1 MLSSTNATIFTE
13 FRFWALVSFSLVL
26 PSAIFFTLFVRRAF
40 SKTTVLVFGLL
51 LVAMA
56 SVDLV
61 LLRALSSAA
70 LATPSLADDRVFAS
84 ELSIAL
90 YILPAAF
97 GTLGINMAS
106 HVLMHYLRKKEQR
119 FEAAHP
125 AAALPIVVRAVRRG
139 SRPIG
144 TPLAAEARS
153 QALQVG
159 LRDTP
164 RLRTGVTPSP
174 RPPQRAGVTRRA
186 GRRAR
191 RW

>member
-1 MLSSTNATIFTE
+1 MLSGASASVFTE
-13 FRFWALVSFSLVL
+13 FRFWALVSLSVLL

-70 LATPSLADDRVFAS
+70 LATPSLADDRVFTS

-119 FEAAHP
+119 FEATHAAP
-125 AAALPIVVRAVRRG
+125 AP
-139 SRPIG
+139 PIG
-144 TPLAAEARS
+144 IRPTRPRIRAGRALLAYRARPL
-153 QALQVG
+153 ALQVDA
-159 LRDTP
+159 REAP
-164 RLRTGVTPSP
+164 RRQTDVPPSH
-174 RPPQRAGVTRRA
+174 RPERQASRRS

>member
-1 MLSSTNATIFTE
+1 MLNSANATIFTE
-13 FRFWALVSFSLVL
+13 LRFWALVSFSLVL
-26 PSAIFFTLFVRRAF
+26 PTAIFFTLFVRRAF

-61 LLRALSSAA
+61 LLRALSNAA

-84 ELSIAL
+84 ALSIAL

-106 HVLMHYLRKKEQR
+106 HVLMHYLRKKEKR

-125 AAALPIVVRAVRRG
+125 APALPIAVRAVRRG
-139 SRPIG
+139 RRPASA
-144 TPLAAEARS
+144 PVEPEARG
-153 QALQVG
+153 QTLQLG
-159 LRDTP
+159 LREAP

-174 RPPQRAGVTRRA
+174 VPPQRIARRA

>member
-1 MLSSTNATIFTE
+1 MLTHANPTIFTE
-13 FRFWALVSFSLVL
+13 LHFWALVSFSLVL
-26 PSAIFFTLFVRRAF
+26 PSAIFFTLFVRREF

-106 HVLMHYLRKKEQR
+106 HVLMHYVRKKELR
-119 FEAAHP
+119 FEATHAEP
-125 AAALPIVVRAVRRG
+125 ASPILVRPTRRR
-139 SRPIG
+139 RPTG
-144 TPLAAEARS
+144 GAPAERMDRIRTAPPGMREAPQR
-153 QALQVG
+153 QA
-159 LRDTP
+159 
-164 RLRTGVTPSP
+164 GVTPSCS
-174 RPPQRAGVTRRA
+174 AGTEHRMSRRT

>member
-1 MLSSTNATIFTE
+1 MLTGANATIFTE

-40 SKTTVLVFGLL
+40 SKITVLVFGLL

-84 ELSIAL
+84 ELSVAL

-97 GTLGINMAS
+97 GTLGFNMAS

-119 FEAAHP
+119 FETAHSAP
-125 AAALPIVVRAVRRG
+125 AAPILVQPVRR
-139 SRPIG
+139 RVPPPERAAR
-144 TPLAAEARS
+144 TP
-153 QALQVG
+153 ALQLG
-159 LRDTP
+159 LREATCRQAVP
-164 RLRTGVTPSP
+164 APFP
-174 RPPQRAGVTRRA
+174 RPEPRTSRRTRR
-186 GRRAR
+186 RTR

>member
-1 MLSSTNATIFTE
+1 MLSSMNATIFTE

-61 LLRALSSAA
+61 LLRALSNAA

-119 FEAAHP
+119 FEATHP
-125 AAALPIVVRAVRRG
+125 APAPPGGIRSIRRRIPPGRALLEHRVR
-139 SRPIG
+139 
-144 TPLAAEARS
+144 PL
-153 QALQVG
+153 ALQVDA
-159 LRDTP
+159 RTAP
-164 RLRTGVTPSP
+164 RRRTDAPPSP
-174 RPPQRAGVTRRA
+174 RPERQVSRRM

>member
-1 MLSSTNATIFTE
+1 MLSSANATIFTE
-13 FRFWALVSFSLVL
+13 FRFWALVSFSVVL

-61 LLRALSSAA
+61 LLRALSTAA

-119 FEAAHP
+119 FEAAHSAP
-125 AAALPIVVRAVRRG
+125 VLPIVVRPVRRRR
-139 SRPIG
+139 RPFNA
-144 TPLAAEARS
+144 PLEAEARI
-153 QALQVG
+153 QTLQVG
-159 LRDTP
+159 MPEALR
-164 RLRTGVTPSP
+164 RQTGVTPSP
-174 RPPQRAGVTRRA
+174 RPEQRWSRRT
-186 GRRAR
+186 GRRVR

>member
-1 MLSSTNATIFTE
+1 MLSSANASVFTE
-13 FRFWALVSFSLVL
+13 FRFWALVSLSVLL

-70 LATPSLADDRVFAS
+70 LATPSLADDRVFTS

-106 HVLMHYLRKKEQR
+106 HVLMHYLRRKEQR
-119 FEAAHP
+119 FEATHAAPASPIGIRPTRPRIRPGRALLAYRARPAALPVDAREAPRRQTGVPPAHP
-125 AAALPIVVRAVRRG
+125 AERQLSRR
-139 SRPIG
+139 
-144 TPLAAEARS
+144 T
-153 QALQVG
+153 
-159 LRDTP
+159 
-164 RLRTGVTPSP
+164 
-174 RPPQRAGVTRRA
+174 